1 VASKTTNVRGKRP
14 VKSAQ
19 RSRRPWTL
27 KGALFKAFLWIALI
41 VGGYL
46 LLCSLG
52 LFMLRWVN
60 PWFTTVQAQR
70 RVESWFKK
78 GHYQKRRTQV
88 PLARISIHLQHAA
101 VASEDARFYLHHGI
115 DWQTL
120 EKLVEEDVE
129 EGKISRGGS
138 TITQQLIKNLFATTH
153 RNVLRK
159 GLEFA
164 LAPVAEFLMPKQR
177 ILELYLNNIEWG
189 PGVFG
194 AEAAA
199 QFHYHTSAANLSKEQ
214 SARLA
219 VCIPSPLHRRPA
231 HMENAANI
239 ILARMQQ
246 MGW

>member
-1 VASKTTNVRGKRP
+1 MVL
-14 VKSAQ
+14 
-19 RSRRPWTL
+19 WTGL
-27 KGALFKAFLWIALI
+27 L
-41 VGGYL
+41 VVGYL
-46 LLCSLG
+46 ALCSIG
-52 LFMLRWVN
+52 LLFLRWVD
-60 PWFTTVQAQR
+60 PWVTTVQAQR
-70 RVESWFKK
+70 RVESWFDKAAY
-78 GHYQKRRTQV
+78 HKRRKQV
-88 PLARISIHLQHAA
+88 PLEKISVHLQHAA
-101 VASEDARFYLHHGI
+101 VASEDARFYKHHGI
-115 DWQTL
+115 DWETL
-120 EKLVEEDVE
+120 GKLVEEDFG

-153 RNVLRK
+153 RNVARK

-164 LAPVAEFLMPKQR
+164 LAPVAERVLTKER

-199 QFHYHTSAANLSKEQ
+199 QFHYRTAAVALSKEQ

-219 VCIPSPLHRRPA
+219 VCIPSPRRRRPA
-231 HMENAANI
+231 QMRAASAT

>member
-1 VASKTTNVRGKRP
+1 MKKQAENPSTPK
-14 VKSAQ
+14 A
-19 RSRRPWTL
+19 RRPKRKPFAVGRLFGRSL
-27 KGALFKAFLWIALI
+27 KWLAFGIL
-41 VGGYL
+41 GYL
-46 LLCSLG
+46 AFCGLG
-52 LFMLRWVN
+52 IFLLRWID

-70 RVESWFKK
+70 RVESWFAKAP
-78 GHYQKRRTQV
+78 YQKRHKQV
-88 PLARISIHLQHAA
+88 PLTRISLHLQHAA
-101 VASEDARFYLHHGI
+101 IASEDARFHTHHGI

-120 EKLVEEDVE
+120 EKLVEDDIG

-153 RNVLRK
+153 RNIIRK
-159 GLEFA
+159 ALEFA
-164 LAPVAEFLMPKQR
+164 LAPVAEYWLSKDR

-199 QFHYHTSAANLSKEQ
+199 QYHYKSTAAQLSKEQ

-219 VCIPSPLHRRPA
+219 VCIPSPRRRRPVQ
-231 HMENAANI
+231 MGGTAAI

>member
-1 VASKTTNVRGKRP
+1 VL
-14 VKSAQ
+14 
-19 RSRRPWTL
+19 WTV
-27 KGALFKAFLWIALI
+27 LI

-52 LFMLRWVN
+52 LFLLRWVD
-60 PWFTTVQAQR
+60 PWFTGVQAQR

-78 GHYQKRRTQV
+78 GAYQKRRVQV
-88 PLARISIHLQHAA
+88 PIARISVHLQHAA
-101 VASEDARFYLHHGI
+101 IASEDARFYTHHGI
-115 DWQTL
+115 DWETI
-120 EKLVEEDVE
+120 EKLVEDDIE

-138 TITQQLIKNLFATTH
+138 TITQQLVKNLFATTH
-153 RNVLRK
+153 RNVIRK

-164 LAPVAEFLMPKQR
+164 LAPVAEFLLTKQR

-199 QFHYHTSAANLSKEQ
+199 QFHYHTSAAKLSREQ

-219 VCIPSPLHRRPA
+219 VCIPSPLRRKPA
-231 HMENAANI
+231 RMDFAAGI
-239 ILARMQQ
+239 VLARMQQ